1 MVLRV
6 QKPHSRLRVIA
17 KPTILLT
24 TVLLLAVVATG
35 SGSSARAAGQ
45 VYPVSGTLNG
55 TMSGKGTILGF
66 VPVSA
71 TSKIKGTFTGDTSH
85 GDLAATHDSAYDV
98 PSMSTKGTVTG
109 DVTGQYNLSI
119 DSSGVI
125 TGDGTVP
132 FTGDV
137 TGELKLQIKGQESAT
152 GDVKGTWTGVLTI
165 TGFMYQGSLV
175 KPDLKLEGGGD
186 FEGTETRGQA
196 TATETTTVAPPVTTT
211 TTVPPTTSEA
221 TTAQPLTTTGGAAA
235 ESVPYVT
242 YGIIAVI
249 VVVVLAAVFALRSR
263 SKKKS

>member
-1 MVLRV
+1 MALRV
-6 QKPHSRLRVIA
+6 QKQHSLLRAIA

-35 SGSSARAAGQ
+35 FGNYARAAGQ

-71 TSKIKGTFTGDTSH
+71 NTEIKGTFTGDTSH
-85 GDLAATHDSAYDV
+85 GDLAAAHESAYDV
-98 PSMSTKGTVTG
+98 PSMSAKGTVTG
-109 DVTGQYNLSI
+109 DVKGQYNLSI

-137 TGELKLQIKGQESAT
+137 TGELKLVIKGQESAT
-152 GDVKGTWTGVLTI
+152 GEVKGTWTGVLTV
-165 TGFMYQGSLV
+165 TGFMYKGSLV
-175 KPDLKLEGGGD
+175 APDLKLEGGGE
-186 FEGTETRGQA
+186 FEGKETRGQA
-196 TATETTTVAPPVTTT
+196 SATETTTVAPPATTT
-211 TTVPPTTSEA
+211 ATVPTTSEA
-221 TTAQPLTTTGGAAA
+221 TTAQPLTTTGGAPP
-235 ESVPYVT
+235 ENVPYVT

-249 VVVVLAAVFALRSR
+249 VVVILAAVFALRSR
-263 SKKKS
+263 GKKKS

>member
-1 MVLRV
+1 MTLRV
-6 QKPHSRLRVIA
+6 QRQHSLLRVIA

-35 SGSSARAAGQ
+35 FGNSAQAAGQ

-71 TSKIKGTFTGDTSH
+71 TSKITGTFTGDTSH

-98 PSMSTKGTVTG
+98 PSMSAKGTVTG
-109 DVTGQYNLSI
+109 DVKGQYNLSI

-137 TGELKLQIKGQESAT
+137 IGELKLQIQGQESAT

-165 TGFMYQGSLV
+165 TGFMYKGSIV
-175 KPDLKLEGGGD
+175 NPDLKLQGGGD
-186 FEGTETRGQA
+186 FEGKETRGQA
-196 TATETTTVAPPVTTT
+196 TTTETTTVAPPMTTT
-211 TTVPPTTSEA
+211 TTVPTTTETTS
-221 TTAQPLTTTGGAAA
+221 AQPLTTTGGAPP
-235 ESVPYVT
+235 ENVPYVT

-249 VVVVLAAVFALRSR
+249 VVVILAAVLALRSR
-263 SKKKS
+263 GKKKS

>member
-1 MVLRV
+1 MTLRL
-6 QKPHSRLRVIA
+6 QKQHSLLRVIA

-35 SGSSARAAGQ
+35 SCSSARAAGQ

-71 TSKIKGTFTGDTSH
+71 TSTMKGTFTGDTSH

-165 TGFMYQGSLV
+165 TGFMYKGSLV

-211 TTVPPTTSEA
+211 TTVPTTTETTS
-221 TTAQPLTTTGGAAA
+221 AQPLTTTGGAPP
-235 ESVPYVT
+235 ENVPYVT

-249 VVVVLAAVFALRSR
+249 VVVILAAVFALRSR
-263 SKKKS
+263 RKKKS

>member
-1 MVLRV
+1 MTLRV
-6 QKPHSRLRVIA
+6 QRQHSLLRVIA

-35 SGSSARAAGQ
+35 LGNSTRAAGQ

-71 TSKIKGTFTGDTSH
+71 TTQIKGTFTGDTSH

-98 PSMSTKGTVTG
+98 PSMSAKGTVTG
-109 DVTGQYNLSI
+109 DVKGQYNLSI

-137 TGELKLQIKGQESAT
+137 IGELKLQIKGEESGT

-165 TGFMYQGSLV
+165 TGFMYKGSLV
-175 KPDLKLEGGGD
+175 NPDLKLQGGGD

-211 TTVPPTTSEA
+211 TTAPATTETTS
-221 TTAQPLTTTGGAAA
+221 AQSLTTTGGAPP

-249 VVVVLAAVFALRSR
+249 AVVILAAVFALRSR
-263 SKKKS
+263 GKKKS